1 MFRAFLATLKNDELR
16 LVLRTMTGRGLKL
29 ALLLESFAAINDCVK
44 SLALYERF
52 LKSDSDADALP

>member
-1 MFRAFLATLKNDELR
+1 
-16 LVLRTMTGRGLKL
+16 VLRTMTGRGLKL
-29 ALLLESFAAINDCVK
+29 ALLLESFAAINCVK